1 MDDKSYTVRVPKRW
15 VRLAMIVGVTT
26 LIVAPLTAVATHS
39 FSDVPESNTFHN
51 DIAWLKDA
59 AVTLGCN
66 PPNNTQF
73 CPDDNVTRGQM
84 AAFMKRLAENQV
96 VDADKVDGKEALVLA
111 DVTSAQGYD
120 WNGVGNISL
129 SPSGTTI
136 AETEIDVP
144 ADGHIVL
151 IGNASVGNSLTNDS
165 LYTIWIEVDE
175 GGCDMGLLEPANSVP
190 GATTNAVD
198 GTADDYS
205 TSVSGVSAVETGT
218 HTVTLCGANSAG
230 DGDAYYASLIA
241 QYTSEASTSIVTSL
255 SSASGRE
262 GADG

>member
-1 MDDKSYTVRVPKRW
+1 
-15 VRLAMIVGVTT
+15 MIVGVTA
-26 LIVAPLTAVATHS
+26 LVVAPLTAVATHS
-39 FSDVPESNTFHN
+39 FDDVPNTNTFHD
-51 DIAWLKDA
+51 DITWLKDA

-66 PPNNTQF
+66 PPDNDEF
-73 CPDDNVTRGQM
+73 CPDDNVTRAQM

-111 DVTSAQGYD
+111 DVTAAQGYD

-129 SPSGTTI
+129 SASGTTI

-151 IGNASVGNSLTNDS
+151 IGNASVGNSLTNGS
-165 LYTIWIEVDE
+165 VYTIWIEVDE
-175 GGCDMGLLEPANSVP
+175 GDCDMGLLQPGNSVP
-190 GATTNAVD
+190 GATTNAAD
-198 GTADDYS
+198 GAADDYS
-205 TSVSGVSAVETGT
+205 TAVSGVSAVEAGI
-218 HTVTLCGANSAG
+218 HTVTLCGANGAG
-230 DGDAYYASLIA
+230 DGDAFYASLIA
-241 QYTSEASTSIVTSL
+241 QYTSEASTSVVTSL